1 MIKIY
6 IQQNTERKNIMSK
19 KKNKTQILHEGEN
32 FYGFSKNCEDA
43 MFYNPVAS
51 ANDCTGYTM
60 KVPLTKDEAEDK
72 ARLVNSPA
80 TKFKIKE
87 KFE

>member
-43 MFYNPVAS
+43 MF
-51 ANDCTGYTM
+51 
-60 KVPLTKDEAEDK
+60 
-72 ARLVNSPA
+72 
-80 TKFKIKE
+80 
-87 KFE
+87 